1 MISSTNIVQIWPE
14 ELAGGFKLV
23 DTLVFFFTMIL
34 AKKKQ
39 KANCSDKHKEIQYK
53 RISGNKM
60 AFRVFQNTSADV
72 INRWI
77 TTPTE
82 I

>member
-72 INRWI
+72 INR
-77 TTPTE
+77 
-82 I
+82 